1 MVRYYKTHGVGYNI
15 IAANF
20 NIHPSQAQ
28 TWNKS
33 FDLYGSQALIPRPK
47 GRPTLTQENDKKKDN
62 MTLTEKQK
70 YEERI
75 LQLEAKLHGAELNRD
90 FLKKLHA
97 LRSGKQIGRKP

>member
-1 MVRYYKTHGVGYNI
+1 MEKNG
-15 IAANF
+15 
-20 NIHPSQAQ
+20 
-28 TWNKS
+28 
-33 FDLYGSQALIPRPK
+33 
-47 GRPTLTQENDKKKDN
+47 KKKDN

-75 LQLEAKLHGAELNRD
+75 LQLETKLHNVELNRD